1 METQEGSQS
10 KAEVIRHKRCRS
22 RDGSPESHKRNG
34 HEEEKARGRP
44 PPAQWRTKE
53 HPNSCRAGLY
63 HRGSSAHTSGR
74 LQDRGARFQSPVWA
88 RGHRRCQY
96 NPESRPAS
104 PKRPRRSQSPEAA
117 EPLEALTSKLSN
129 QMGALEVVL
138 DELRAPGGA
147 FLPVATDHT
156 EPTASQRAWLTWQLT
171 HAGAALHWALTALDS
186 LLPRTTDLRARR
198 STRPGRLGLRGA
210 PRLSPPLLWSCK
222 APRQHL
228 STLRPRTS
236 SIKDRNPPFWG
247 TVFLR
252 DQTLSPAASQ
262 LREMCSCVQ
271 KSCVLLGRAF

>member
-1 METQEGSQS
+1 M
-10 KAEVIRHKRCRS
+10 HLM
-22 RDGSPESHKRNG
+22 RNF
-34 HEEEKARGRP
+34 
-44 PPAQWRTKE
+44 
-53 HPNSCRAGLY
+53 
-63 HRGSSAHTSGR
+63 RGSAHHRNPSCSVSLLGSAHTSGR

-186 LLPRTTDLRARR
+186 LLAAHHQP
-198 STRPGRLGLRGA
+198 PGPQVYPPWA
-210 PRLSPPLLWSCK
+210 PGP
-222 APRQHL
+222 
-228 STLRPRTS
+228 
-236 SIKDRNPPFWG
+236 
-247 TVFLR
+247 
-252 DQTLSPAASQ
+252 
-262 LREMCSCVQ
+262 
-271 KSCVLLGRAF
+271 